1 MAKLVTTTELRNLDF
16 TFENIGLITGLSFS
30 VSLRYNKMKY
40 RLFGFNPRKLSQLEY
55 YLELRMNDLKKKK
68 DFSKS
73 LKCSVYSLSWIG
85 FNGGAVRMWKTEA
98 NIMGNVEFRA

>member
-1 MAKLVTTTELRNLDF
+1 MD
-16 TFENIGLITGLSFS
+16 
-30 VSLRYNKMKY
+30 
-40 RLFGFNPRKLSQLEY
+40 
-55 YLELRMNDLKKKK
+55 DLKKKK

-98 NIMGNVEFRA
+98 NVMGNVEFRA